1 MTYRVTVQV
10 TTDVETGDEKE
21 AFTMAIN
28 KVREAVGHGENGNHN
43 GLWVTGIAHDGDGF
57 MLYHQG
63 HDDPRYFGERE

>member
-10 TTDVETGDEKE
+10 TTDVETDDEKE
-21 AFTMAIN
+21 AFSMAIQ
-28 KVREAVGHGENGNHN
+28 KVREAIRDDQDGGDD
-43 GLWVTGIAHDGDGF
+43 LWVTGIAHDGDGF